1 MATSGTSLARGAIGL
16 REVLF
21 QSVTSMAPA
30 GAVALSIAAGATY
43 AGGALPLAVLL
54 ALVACLLV
62 ASSIGQLA
70 KHLPSAPGASS
81 PIPAEAIHP
90 ALGFLVGW
98 GYALVEALLG
108 PITTVLCG
116 YLVGSIANS
125 EWQLAVHHHLGH
137 LHDRRRDPGRRAQLP
152 RDPDQRAGPAPSW
165 ARSRSACSC
174 CWPSG
179 SSSRPARH
187 NTVSVFT
194 LHYATIKGYKG
205 FSGIAAGSIYTVL
218 AFIGFEASAPLA
230 EEARNPRR
238 TIQVAVVA
246 SCLVIGLFYVLTTYA
261 GDVFF
266 GPDKFV
272 SFGGLGGGSPWIQ
285 LGPGRLGPRL
295 GHRVPGHLE
304 LDVRQRE
311 RRARSPPPAPGSPC
325 PGSACCPPRWPRSI
339 RAGTPRTS
347 ACSSSWC

>member
-1 MATSGTSLARGAIGL
+1 MAATEPTLARGAIGL

-70 KHLPSAPGASS
+70 KHLPSAGS
-81 PIPAEAIHP
+81 IYTYPAEAIHP

-98 GYALVEALLG
+98 GYSLVEALLG
-108 PITTVLCG
+108 PITMILCG
-116 YLVGSIANS
+116 YLIGSVCNS
-125 EWQLAVHHHLGH
+125 EFGWPFTTTWVIFMIVASILIAALNYRGITVSARAGTVFGTFEILVFLVLAVWLIIK
-137 LHDRRRDPGRRAQLP
+137 
-152 RDPDQRAGPAPSW
+152 AGS
-165 ARSRSACSC
+165 
-174 CWPSG
+174 
-179 SSSRPARH
+179 H
-187 NTVSVFT
+187 NTGSVFT

-205 FSGIAAGSIYTVL
+205 FSGIAAGSIYTIL

-238 TIQVAVVA
+238 TIQIAVVA

-266 GPDKFV
+266 GPAKYV
-272 SFGGLGGGSPWIQ
+272 SFGGIAAGSIYTILAFVGFEASERVFADEPEPAADQ
-285 LGPGRLGPRL
+285 PVGR
-295 GHRVPGHLE
+295 
-304 LDVRQRE
+304 
-311 RRARSPPPAPGSPC
+311 
-325 PGSACCPPRWPRSI
+325 
-339 RAGTPRTS
+339 
-347 ACSSSWC
+347 